1 MGKTRYAHDRQ
12 GPRRQKGDDISA
24 CDCCGHGDALG
35 WTRGMRLRQPEAGAG
50 RAWLSK
56 DVSPSPLLR
65 RSESRSPR
73 LSRSS
78 CPDEDRM
85 TARSEC
91 LGALDRWRSGT
102 LREPWTAPAR
112 DSTCP
117 YLLAPQLLH
126 ELLHLGRTLLL
137 TLPTQSG
144 GLATRNTALGND
156 LPVHVICLVCRPSE
170 GVPCSWRSS
179 HWRRDARPWPACG
192 LASTNEALRF
202 IRGTLE
208 LLDKPRLLRREGVL
222 LLLPLGC
229 EFLLPLLKG
238 AFLRGAQAEGS

>member
-78 CPDEDRM
+78 CSRRSSCMNCSIWDGPFSLPFLPRAEGLPPETPPLAM
-85 TARSEC
+85 TSPSTSSASSAVPPKAFRAAGVR
-91 LGALDRWRSGT
+91 LIGAEMRGPGRPAGS
-102 LREPWTAPAR
+102 PAR
-112 DSTCP
+112 TKRLGLSAAPSNSSINRACSAARASSCSF
-117 YLLAPQLLH
+117 LLAASSSF
-126 ELLHLGRTLLL
+126 RF
-137 TLPTQSG
+137 SK
-144 GLATRNTALGND
+144 ALFF
-156 LPVHVICLVCRPSE
+156 V
-170 GVPCSWRSS
+170 
-179 HWRRDARPWPACG
+179 A
-192 LASTNEALRF
+192 
-202 IRGTLE
+202 
-208 LLDKPRLLRREGVL
+208 PRLKEASLSEVIERMAPGWME
-222 LLLPLGC
+222 P
-229 EFLLPLLKG
+229 G
-238 AFLRGAQAEGS
+238 ANP